1 MKFPKGFNKVAKPNK
16 DPSEAQTNA
25 PTIRITRK
33 KVTAIKY
40 DSDGDSVHEY
50 GDYSVEK
57 AKKDCKEE
65 ASEEIRAAKHKLNM
79 IDPKNKPSVEK
90 RLEESVHESDDDDG
104 IPTITIPLGKVL
116 EDYYKKIREQ
126 AASSEYSYEDQKSK
140 EKETINDK
148 LMKKIRDHVLGN
160 EEVSEEVSEEL

>member
-1 MKFPKGFNKVAKPNK
+1 MDAILNQ
-16 DPSEAQTNA
+16 DPTNA

-33 KVTAIKY
+33 KVTAIKF

-57 AKKDCKEE
+57 AKKACKGE
-65 ASEEIRAAKHKLNM
+65 ASEEVRAAKHKLNM

-90 RLEESVHESDDDDG
+90 RPAESVHESDEDG

-116 EDYYKKIREQ
+116 EDYYKKLREQ
-126 AASSEYSYEDQKSK
+126 ADSSEYSYEDRIKKSK
-140 EKETINDK
+140 EKDTINDK
-148 LMKKIRDHVLGN
+148 LMKKIRNHVLGKA
-160 EEVSEEVSEEL
+160 EASEDASEDASEEL